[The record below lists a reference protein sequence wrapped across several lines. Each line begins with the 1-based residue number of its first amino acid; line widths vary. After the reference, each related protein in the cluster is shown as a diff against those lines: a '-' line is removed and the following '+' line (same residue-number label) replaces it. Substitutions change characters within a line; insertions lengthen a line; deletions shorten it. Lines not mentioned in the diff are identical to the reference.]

1 MKNKIIIPLM
11 LIASISCFTA
21 CNTRATPNTKNDILI
36 TEVGE
41 IEEKNIYFPKS
52 ITLSEENG
60 EKVLTKKF
68 EVPKSVNPYDLVE
81 EPFIRNK
88 YEYSAQDIVK
98 YDSKIEYDVKL
109 VSSQVV
115 LKSTS
120 NDINKILKQAPIII
134 DYDKDGYKGQLM
146 LNTNNVLTESIGT
159 KTYSY
164 TISDTKTYTGLSRN
178 DTSYIDKSI
187 NKNGKELSLVDIE
200 WQPTGTTLVGN
211 TLVPSS
217 YDAVAYYS
225 GTSYGSKSTGYETTL
240 TYVGEVKKIAEEN
253 SIIEIIYYGS
263 RVVNYVWI
271 TTGIVIM
278 IIGLGLLVFLKKK
291 KENKS
296 EKENSDIAKDRVQ
309 DAIIVDNSEKQSEN
323 VKANQKNK
331 KDKVTVYVQ
340 KSESGDADEKQT

>member
-52 ITLSEENG
+52 ITLSEEHG
-60 EKVLTKKF
+60 EKVLTKRF
-68 EVPKSVNPYDLVE
+68 EVPNSVNPYDLVE
-81 EPFIRNK
+81 EPFVRNK
-88 YEYSAQDIVK
+88 YEYKAQDIVK
-98 YDSKIEYDVKL
+98 YDSEIEYDVKL

-115 LKSTS
+115 LKSNS

-146 LNTNNVLTESIGT
+146 LNTNNVLTESLGT

-164 TISDTKTYTGLSRN
+164 TISDTKKYTGLSRN

-240 TYVGEVKKIAEEN
+240 TYVGEVKKIIEET
-253 SIIEIIYYGS
+253 STVEIIYYGS

-271 TTGIVIM
+271 TTGIGIM
-278 IIGLGLLVFLKKK
+278 IIGLGLLVFLKKR
-291 KENKS
+291 KENKA

>member
-1 MKNKIIIPLM
+1 
-11 LIASISCFTA
+11 
-21 CNTRATPNTKNDILI
+21 
-36 TEVGE
+36 
-41 IEEKNIYFPKS
+41 
-52 ITLSEENG
+52 
-60 EKVLTKKF
+60 
-68 EVPKSVNPYDLVE
+68 
-81 EPFIRNK
+81 
-88 YEYSAQDIVK
+88 
-98 YDSKIEYDVKL
+98 
-109 VSSQVV
+109 
-115 LKSTS
+115 
-120 NDINKILKQAPIII
+120 
-134 DYDKDGYKGQLM
+134 M

-240 TYVGEVKKIAEEN
+240 TYVGEVKKIVEEN
-253 SIIEIIYYGS
+253 SIIEIIYSGS
-263 RVVNYVWI
+263 RVVNYMWI
-271 TTGIVIM
+271 IAGVGII
-278 IIGLGLLVFLKKK
+278 IIGLGVLIFLKKK
-291 KENKS
+291 KENKA

-309 DAIIVDNSEKQSEN
+309 DAIIVDNSEKQYEN

-340 KSESGDADEKQT
+340 KEESGDADEKQT